1 MEQQRLGEKMTDGRR
16 SLIPF
21 WFVGFFAV
29 VLLAN
34 GALVYFAVNSW
45 TGLETEQPY
54 SKGLAYNRVLETEK
68 QQAALGWR
76 VVLEFAPDDSG
87 EGAPQ
92 AGTVI
97 LKAADGDGLPLD
109 GARAEIRFIRPTH
122 EGYDRDLILE
132 SRGGGLY
139 QAHVELPLG
148 GVWDIRA
155 SLRADGNAHRVTQR
169 IVVR

>member
-1 MEQQRLGEKMTDGRR
+1 MTQRATAGKTMTNSKR
-16 SLIPF
+16 SSIPF
-21 WFVGFFAV
+21 WFAGCFAV

-34 GALVYFAVNSW
+34 GILVYFALNSW
-45 TGLETEQPY
+45 TGLEAEQPY
-54 SKGLAYNRVLETEK
+54 SKGLAYNRILETEK
-68 QQAALGWR
+68 QQAALGGR
-76 VVLEFAPDDSG
+76 VVLEFAPDDS
-87 EGAPQ
+87 APQ

-97 LKAADGDGLPLD
+97 LKAADSDGLPLD